1 MFVLTNS
8 TTKKEYVEI
17 FINDIC
23 IYLQY
28 FNTISAKISEHHEA
42 NPGLDFVLQWSRQAI
57 STWWSRLGRY
67 LFRMEL
73 PPIMLSGCDWAPEN
87 LNSFNKS

>member
-28 FNTISAKISEHHEA
+28 FKTISAKISEHHEA
-42 NPGLDFVLQWSRQAI
+42 NPRLDFVL
-57 STWWSRLGRY
+57 
-67 LFRMEL
+67 
-73 PPIMLSGCDWAPEN
+73 
-87 LNSFNKS
+87 